1 MDLEVQDIK
10 EESIS
15 SKIFSKIKGSISACH
30 FKSMG
35 KDLGGLWQIVY
46 LLRD

>member
-1 MDLEVQDIK
+1 MNLEVRGIK

-15 SKIFSKIKGSISACH
+15 SKIFSKIKGSISACY

-35 KDLGGLWQIVY
+35 KDFGGLWQIVY